1 MVVYFLSVS
10 FFLALDSRFY
20 LIAAMMIQFDYRCI
34 FFCAIIVFTSAK
46 EKDNSFK
53 TDFPAMFLLGFPSSL
68 SSRRDDRT
76 SHTRMQMCRNSKDA
90 ILKNIHEHIEDYEFN
105 ETRTKRD
112 PHYMENL
119 VKGMHPLCELCQR
132 AKEILYRSFSCSK
145 QQQCVNG
152 PSQ

>member
-1 MVVYFLSVS
+1 
-10 FFLALDSRFY
+10 
-20 LIAAMMIQFDYRCI
+20 
-34 FFCAIIVFTSAK
+34 
-46 EKDNSFK
+46 
-53 TDFPAMFLLGFPSSL
+53 
-68 SSRRDDRT
+68 
-76 SHTRMQMCRNSKDA
+76 MCRNSKDA

-145 QQQCVNG
+145 QQQQQCGNG